1 MPRFRK
7 EPSRRT
13 LELTR
18 PELVWTR
25 VGEHSHGEGKERGQA
40 GRQQHWR
47 AVDVIAM
54 ILAALQVVLPIAAVI
69 LAGAGAA
76 YLLFMLAFG

>member
-1 MPRFRK
+1 
-7 EPSRRT
+7 
-13 LELTR
+13 
-18 PELVWTR
+18 
-25 VGEHSHGEGKERGQA
+25 
-40 GRQQHWR
+40 
-47 AVDVIAM
+47 M